1 MNEKKNKPSINDWWI
16 YENHVCEMPNEK
28 WIWKLSSQKI
38 FIYSKRLIHYLTN
51 FIMNQH
57 NDQSTAPVSQRS
69 LVHIP
74 YRPEFSGLIFTTAT
88 VVFITAKISF
98 IFKLIL
104 KVNQQEK
111 IKIPRSLVYW
121 RPSRAISS
129 QSFELSALL
138 SKSYWK
144 SKLNKRLT
152 DSFTFAFAAGK
163 STPSL

>member
-1 MNEKKNKPSINDWWI
+1 MKIMYVKCLMRNE
-16 YENHVCEMPNEK
+16 YESYLRRNEHYLQCSALHTELTSLRAG
-28 WIWKLSSQKI
+28 IFSLLLEQCSLPQRLLSYSFLNPRFTCMI

-51 FIMNQH
+51 FIMNQR
-57 NDQSTAPVSQRS
+57 NYQSTAPVSQRS

-111 IKIPRSLVYW
+111 IKISRSLVY
-121 RPSRAISS
+121 
-129 QSFELSALL
+129 
-138 SKSYWK
+138 
-144 SKLNKRLT
+144 
-152 DSFTFAFAAGK
+152 
-163 STPSL
+163 

>member
-1 MNEKKNKPSINDWWI
+1 M
-16 YENHVCEMPNEK
+16 
-28 WIWKLSSQKI
+28 
-38 FIYSKRLIHYLTN
+38 IHYLTN

-111 IKIPRSLVYW
+111 KKKSLVVW
-121 RPSRAISS
+121 CTEDQVAP
-129 QSFELSALL
+129 FPLSLL
-138 SKSYWK
+138 NFLHY
-144 SKLNKRLT
+144 
-152 DSFTFAFAAGK
+152 
-163 STPSL
+163 